1 MTQEDH
7 PKLRVPEELQYW
19 QLRTVDVTQLVGCLS
34 SVYTK
39 SWLGFP
45 ALIMVGHTWNS
56 RSDHG
61 GHTWNSSSDPGRHTS
76 DSSTDH
82 GGAHLRFQH

>member
-7 PKLRVPEELQYW
+7 PKLRLPEELQYW
-19 QLRTVDVTQLVGCLS
+19 QLRTVDVTQLVGCLP

-45 ALIMVGHTWNS
+45 ALILIMVGHT
-56 RSDHG
+56 R
-61 GHTWNSSSDPGRHTS
+61 NSSSDPGRHTS